1 MCICIG
7 APAISPVPLHFAHTI
22 VGGGGRDLNQ
32 QFRAGLNMAM
42 SGIVYWT
49 TDIGGYAGGNI
60 SSPAFHE
67 LVVRWFQWGAFC
79 PLFRNHGRRSGG
91 PSQEGGNPVCG
102 DTKSSNEVTAQ
113 SVCG

>member
-1 MCICIG
+1 LWG
-7 APAISPVPLHFAHTI
+7 A
-22 VGGGGRDLNQ
+22 GRDLNQ

-60 SSPAFHE
+60 SSPAFRE

-79 PLFRNHGRRSGG
+79 PLFPNPGRRRGG
-91 PSQEGGNPVCG
+91 PRQEGGNPGCG
-102 DTKSSNEVTAQ
+102 DQKNSNGVTAKA
-113 SVCG
+113 GGG